1 MTGFFTCY
9 GSNNIAS
16 SFAWRT
22 PFLILTCLSFI
33 FSAASFLWLVP
44 SPRWLTRRGRHD
56 ETLVAWEHLGVDLA
70 DREKVE
76 GNATP
81 LVSPR
86 ESQDSLVLTKHKHS
100 FGDVFKKD
108 VRKRTF
114 LAMFLMGMQQLS
126 GIDGV
131 LYVSAQDKRGEGG
144 YS

>member
-9 GSNNIAS
+9 GSNNIPS

-22 PFLILTCLSFI
+22 PFLILACLSFL
-33 FSAASFLWLVP
+33 FSTATFIWLVP
-44 SPRWLTRRGRHD
+44 SPRWLTLHGRHS
-56 ETLVAWEHLGVDLA
+56 EALATWEHLGVDLA

-76 GNATP
+76 VAVPTP

-86 ESQDSLVLTKHKHS
+86 ESQDSLLLVKHRHS
-100 FGDVFKKD
+100 FADVFKKD

-114 LAMFLMGMQQLS
+114 LAVFLMGMQQLS

-131 LYVSAQDKRGEGG
+131 LYVSSCQ
-144 YS
+144 